1 MADDSSQTPPPED
14 TSIAPIAISSEMET
28 SYIDYAMSV
37 IVSRALPDA
46 RDGLKPV
53 HRRILFTM
61 NEMGLGFTR
70 PYKKSARVVGDVMGK
85 YHPHGDSA
93 IYDSMVRMAQT
104 WSMRYPTVDG
114 QGNFGSIDGDNP
126 AAMRYTEA
134 RLQKV
139 TQEILAD
146 LDKETVEWRPN
157 YDESLREP
165 EVLPTKLPN
174 LLING
179 SDGIAVGMATKI
191 PPHNLNEIVDALRYL
206 LDTPTATV
214 QDLIERIPGPDFPTG
229 AFILGREGIREA
241 YRSGRGRCVM
251 RADIEWEEGQGNR
264 RDRLIVNAIPFQV
277 SKGKLCEDIASLV
290 RQKEIDGIADLRDES
305 NRKGMR
311 VVIELKK
318 DANPDIVK
326 NTLFKKTQLQS
337 TFGINMVALVDGKP
351 QQCNLRTLLD
361 VFLRHRTDVIIR
373 RSRYDLRKA
382 RERIHILE
390 GLKIA
395 LDNIDEVIKIIRG
408 AADVHVARTGLMNAF
423 ALSQVQAQAILDM
436 RLQKLTS
443 LEVQKLVDEMTA
455 LYERIKELEAIL
467 ADINLVHDLIRDEL
481 DEIKANYG
489 DERRTQFLVDT
500 GEIDVRDLLD
510 DEAKV
515 VTITATGYIKNL
527 PLDTYRKQGRGGKG
541 LSGMSL
547 KDEDN
552 ISVVLLARTFDW
564 LLFFTNTGRV
574 LGLEVYK
581 IPEGSRQSKGKAIV
595 NLLPFKK
602 GETVTT
608 VLAVSDFEDEDK
620 TILMA
625 TKQGQIKR
633 SKLKDY
639 VSAKRQGGIHALK
652 FASKEDEVQSVRLTS
667 VTSENENQVVIGTR
681 DGQAIRFP
689 ESDVRI
695 QGRVSQGVRG
705 IRLSDG
711 DEVIGMEA
719 ILESAGGSLLVVTEN
734 GYGKRTKLE
743 EYRVQ
748 GRGGSGIIN
757 IKVND
762 RNGKVSAFRNVTEQ
776 DEIIVNTE
784 GGQVMRCVVSGIS
797 EIGRNTMG
805 VRVMNVDDGDCI
817 VNVSVIQADE
827 GDEDGDGDGD
837 APKAGDDGVIDSGA
851 LSS

>member
-1 MADDSSQTPPPED
+1 MADEDNSQTPPPDELGID
-14 TSIAPIAISSEMET
+14 KIAISSEMET

-61 NEMGLGFTR
+61 NEMGLGYTR

-191 PPHNLNEIVDALRYL
+191 PPHNLNEIVDALRFL
-206 LDTPTATV
+206 LDTPSATV

-229 AFILGREGIREA
+229 AFILGREGVREA
-241 YRSGRGRCVM
+241 YRTGRGRCVM
-251 RADIEWEEGQGNR
+251 RADIDFEEGQGNR
-264 RDRLIVNAIPFQV
+264 RDRLIVTAIPFQV
-277 SKGKLCEDIASLV
+277 SKGKLCEDIAGLV

-311 VVIELKK
+311 IVIELKK

-408 AADVHVARTGLMNAF
+408 AADVNIARAGLMEAF
-423 ALSQVQAQAILDM
+423 ALSQVQSQAILDM

-443 LEVQKLVDEMTA
+443 LEVQKLVDEMTG

-467 ADINLVHDLIRDEL
+467 ADINKVHDLIREEL

-510 DEAKV
+510 DESKV
-515 VTITATGYIKNL
+515 LTITATGYIKSL

-541 LSGMSL
+541 LSGMGL
-547 KDEDN
+547 KEEDN

-574 LGLEVYK
+574 LGLEVYN
-581 IPEGSRQSKGKAIV
+581 IPEGSRQSKGKAMV

-602 GETVTT
+602 GEIATT

-625 TKQGQIKR
+625 TKLGQIKR

-652 FASKEDEVQSVRLTS
+652 FATNDDEVCAVRLTS
-667 VTSENENQVVIGTR
+667 ISSENENQVMIGTR

-705 IRLSDG
+705 IRLADG

-762 RNGKVSAFRNVTEQ
+762 RNGKVSAFRNVTEE

-784 GGQVMRCVVSGIS
+784 GGQVMRCTVGGIS

-805 VRVMNVDDGDCI
+805 VRVMNVEKDDCI
-817 VNVSVIQADE
+817 VNVSVIREEDD
-827 GDEDGDGDGD
+827 DEDGDGDE
-837 APKAGDDGVIDSGA
+837 APSGDDGVIDSGA